1 MKKAIGQYC
10 KEYRESKG
18 IGYKE
23 LETDIHFRTL
33 ISFERGMSS
42 NLLNLVPYLL
52 IAESNNE
59 RMQFLEEI
67 GDILCK

>member
-1 MKKAIGQYC
+1 MKKEIGQYC
-10 KEYRESKG
+10 KEYRESKD
-18 IGYKE
+18 INIKH
-23 LETDIHFRTL
+23 LESDIHFRTL
-33 ISFERGMSS
+33 ISFERGQSS

-59 RMQFLEEI
+59 RIEFLENI

>member
-1 MKKAIGQYC
+1 MKIEIGQYC
-10 KEYRESKG
+10 KEYRESKD
-18 IGYKE
+18 IKFKD

-33 ISFERGMSS
+33 ISFERGLSS

-59 RMQFLEEI
+59 RMKFLDEI

>member
-10 KEYRESKG
+10 KEYRESKD

-59 RMQFLEEI
+59 RIQFLEEI